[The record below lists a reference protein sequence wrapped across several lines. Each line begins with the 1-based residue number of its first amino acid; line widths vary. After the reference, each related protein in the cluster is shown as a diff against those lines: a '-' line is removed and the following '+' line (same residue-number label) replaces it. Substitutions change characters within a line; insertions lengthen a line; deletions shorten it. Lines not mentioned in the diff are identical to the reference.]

1 LNIPKRKEQAV
12 IFTQCVAWF
21 LYFIVFASMSISIS
35 GNALRRS
42 DVINGLSFSNL
53 GQDVCLNALML
64 FNIEQYF
71 DLGFAL
77 V

>member
-1 LNIPKRKEQAV
+1 MSI
-12 IFTQCVAWF
+12 
-21 LYFIVFASMSISIS
+21 SISIS